1 MDLTGQRNFMAAVA
15 GGVAGGVS
23 AALGSDSGELG
34 KVRTKINNFICQ
46 ILPKLDRGTIAKRE
60 MKLCEGYCLL
70 WHHRGRGIVD
80 GRQTS
85 DRLISCAYAAVVL
98 DLWVANKIDI
108 EVKGSLTDECVE
120 AVVKVW

>member
-1 MDLTGQRNFMAAVA
+1 MDPTGQCNSMAVVA

-34 KVRTKINNFICQ
+34 KIRTKINNFICQ
-46 ILPKLDRGTIAKRE
+46 ILPKLDKGSVAKRE
-60 MKLCEGYCLL
+60 MKLCEGFCLL
-70 WHHRGRGIVD
+70 WHHRGLGIVD

-98 DLWVANKIDI
+98 DLWVASKIDI
-108 EVKGSLTDECVE
+108 EVKGSLMDESVE

>member
-1 MDLTGQRNFMAAVA
+1 MHNSMAAAA

-23 AALGSDSGELG
+23 AAPGELG
-34 KVRTKINNFICQ
+34 KIRTKINNFVCQ
-46 ILPKLDRGTIAKRE
+46 ILPKLDKGAIAKRQ

-70 WHHRGRGIVD
+70 WHHRGLGIVD

-85 DRLISCAYAAVVL
+85 DRLISCAYAAFVL

-108 EVKGSLTDECVE
+108 EVKERLTGECVE
-120 AVVKVW
+120 AVIKVW